1 MAACSCQGKGL
12 IIKAGFLL
20 GPAIKVYI
28 SNCKIMSTDDGYNL
42 TGPNPFICSL
52 GRIIVIDSSSCGVRA
67 VYSLPG
73 SLISRISDRGVYT
86 AVIQAGKGAL
96 LIDDA

>member
-28 SNCKIMSTDDGYNL
+28 SNCKIVSTDDGYNL
-42 TGPNPFICSL
+42 TGPNPLICGL
-52 GRIIVIDSSSCGVRA
+52 GWIIVIDSASGGVRA

-86 AVIQAGKGAL
+86 AVIQAGKGPL
-96 LIDDA
+96 LIYDA